1 MRSRAGRVVLG
12 VVLLATAIVL
22 FAVFKSS
29 NSSDEGGSEHGARP
43 HHLAGQ
49 PGGASVAAPT
59 IVIRHGEPVGGVKEL
74 TFNRGE
80 WVAFNVDSDV
90 SDEVHVHG
98 YDVMKD
104 VTAGGAVGFRF
115 RATIEGLFEG
125 ELEHRG
131 EQILELRINP

>member
-1 MRSRAGRVVLG
+1 MRSRAGRVAIG
-12 VVLLATAIVL
+12 VVLLVIAAVL
-22 FAVFKSS
+22 FAVLKSS
-29 NSSDEGGSEHGARP
+29 NSGDEGGSEHGAKP
-43 HHLAGQ
+43 HRQAGQ
-49 PGGASVAAPT
+49 PGVASVPT
-59 IVIRHGEPVGGVKEL
+59 ILIRDGKPVGGVKEL

-80 WVAFNVDSDV
+80 WVAFKVDSDV

-104 VTAGGAVGFRF
+104 VTAGHAVGFRF
-115 RATIEGLFEG
+115 QATIEGLFEG